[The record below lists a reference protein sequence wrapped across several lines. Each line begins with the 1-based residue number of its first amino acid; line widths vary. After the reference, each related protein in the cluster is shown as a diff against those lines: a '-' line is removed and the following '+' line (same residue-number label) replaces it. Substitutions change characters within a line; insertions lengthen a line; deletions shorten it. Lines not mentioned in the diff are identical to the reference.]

1 MPTRLTDIA
10 GEAVLLAGDAR
21 AILLQI
27 ADPAVG
33 LGVARHSDF
42 TADPMRRLRNTLTYI
57 YVVVHGGAD
66 DTARVTAMVD
76 AAHRTV
82 HGERP
87 ADGGRPTPD
96 EHYDATDPES
106 QLWVAAT
113 LYDTAITVYEAAFG
127 PLAPDDADAVYREYA
142 ILGTA
147 LQMPAELWPADRD
160 AFRRYWNA
168 QSARLRVTEDT
179 RRVARE
185 LLHSRA
191 IPWWLRAGMPLARL
205 ITAGLLTPSLRAAF
219 ELPWDARRERR
230 YARAM
235 RMTAAL
241 YPRLPRRIR
250 LWPMRH
256 YLAGFR
262 RGR

>member
-1 MPTRLTDIA
+1 VQIRLTDIA
-10 GEAVLLAGDAR
+10 GEAVLLAGGAR

-42 TADPMRRLRNTLTYI
+42 ASDPMRRLRNTLTYI
-57 YVVVHGGAD
+57 YVTVYGSAD
-66 DTARVTAMVD
+66 DKARVTAMVD
-76 AAHRTV
+76 AAHRAVRGDGPTP
-82 HGERP
+82 GER
-87 ADGGRPTPD
+87 
-96 EHYDATDPES
+96 YDATDPES

-113 LYDTAITVYEAAFG
+113 LYDTAITMHEAVFG
-127 PLAPDDADAVYREYA
+127 PLASDDADAVYREYA
-142 ILGTA
+142 VLGTA
-147 LQMPAELWPADRD
+147 LQMPAELWPEDRD
-160 AFRRYWNA
+160 AFRQYWNA
-168 QSARLRVTEDT
+168 QSARLRVTDDT

-191 IPWWLRAGMPLARL
+191 IPWWLRTGMPLARL
-205 ITAGLLTPSLRAAF
+205 VTAGLLAPSLRVAF

-235 RMTAAL
+235 RVTAAL

-250 LWPMRH
+250 RWPMRH

-262 RGR
+262 RAR

>member
-1 MPTRLTDIA
+1 MPKRLTDIA
-10 GEAVLLAGDAR
+10 GEAVLLAGGAR

-33 LGVARHSDF
+33 LGVARHSGF
-42 TADPMRRLRNTLTYI
+42 ASDPMRRLRNTLTYI
-57 YVVVHGGAD
+57 YVVVYGSAD
-66 DTARVTAMVD
+66 DKARVTAMVD
-76 AAHRTV
+76 AAHRTI
-82 HGERP
+82 HGEAAIP
-87 ADGGRPTPD
+87 GGRSAPGEP
-96 EHYDATDPES
+96 YDATDPES

-113 LYDTAITVYEAAFG
+113 LYDTAITVHEAIFG

-142 ILGTA
+142 VLGTA

-160 AFRRYWNA
+160 AFRQYWNA
-168 QSARLRVTEDT
+168 QSARLRVTDDT

-205 ITAGLLTPSLRAAF
+205 VTAGLLTPSLRVAF
-219 ELPWDARRERR
+219 ELPWNERRERR

-235 RMTAAL
+235 RVAAAL

-250 LWPMRH
+250 RWPMRH
-256 YLAGFR
+256 YLADFR
-262 RGR
+262 RRR